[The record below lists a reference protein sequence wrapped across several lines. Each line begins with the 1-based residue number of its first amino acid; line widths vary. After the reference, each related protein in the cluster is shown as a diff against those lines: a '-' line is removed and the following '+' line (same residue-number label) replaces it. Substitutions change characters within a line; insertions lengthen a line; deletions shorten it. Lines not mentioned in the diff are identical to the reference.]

1 MSDTLSHNRTIGSG
15 LDGHRVPKPSQALA
29 HTNGRIFDKEIHAD
43 DGVHIRKNIWETTP
57 NTAASLDGVAWL
69 YNCKGQYEEAV
80 SLCQRALAIRKK
92 ALEQKLL
99 DAEATINS
107 QAALRPPGQAAAPND
122 VADQRNDENVGAI
135 AALPRKL
142 RRGEATVPTGDCDLG
157 GGTWTRT
164 PSNCR
169 NSITT

>member
-1 MSDTLSHNRTIGSG
+1 MNTH
-15 LDGHRVPKPSQALA
+15 
-29 HTNGRIFDKEIHAD
+29 
-43 DGVHIRKNIWETTP
+43 DGVHIRKNICETAP

-107 QAALRPPGQAAAPND
+107 QAVLYNSRESSTTARAGH
-122 VADQRNDENVGAI
+122 QRNDENVRAI

-157 GGTWTRT
+157 GGTGTRT

-169 NSITT
+169 NSTTTLANSMKQILLQTGSGGSGESAGI